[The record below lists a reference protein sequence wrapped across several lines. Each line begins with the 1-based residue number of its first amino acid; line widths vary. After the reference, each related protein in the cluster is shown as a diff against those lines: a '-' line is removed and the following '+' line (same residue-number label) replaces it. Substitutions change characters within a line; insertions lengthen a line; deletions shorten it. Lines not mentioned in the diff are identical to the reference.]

1 MLNGTIT
8 PGSHLQKQK
17 KSSKSNQVKQQDLDN
32 LYKELESEMK
42 SILSDMHVSALGEL
56 PGPACGGGGR
66 AGSVDEGG
74 ETLLPLNDERLMPH
88 SEASEEGTQTETQ
101 GKEYDAEVDE
111 IMLNEEEQRKKKELW
126 EAANGEWL
134 KQQEEKRKQR
144 EASGKQV
151 TKRKKKPAVGIERES
166 EA

>member
-1 MLNGTIT
+1 
-8 PGSHLQKQK
+8 
-17 KSSKSNQVKQQDLDN
+17 
-32 LYKELESEMK
+32 
-42 SILSDMHVSALGEL
+42 
-56 PGPACGGGGR
+56 
-66 AGSVDEGG
+66 
-74 ETLLPLNDERLMPH
+74 MPH

-134 KQQEEKRKQR
+134 KQEEKRKQR

>member
-1 MLNGTIT
+1 MPLSDEVLL
-8 PGSHLQKQK
+8 PHP
-17 KSSKSNQVKQQDLDN
+17 
-32 LYKELESEMK
+32 EESE
-42 SILSDMHVSALGEL
+42 
-56 PGPACGGGGR
+56 
-66 AGSVDEGG
+66 
-74 ETLLPLNDERLMPH
+74 
-88 SEASEEGTQTETQ
+88 EASVS

-151 TKRKKKPAVGIERES
+151 TKRKKKPAVGVARKCEE
-166 EA
+166 

>member
-56 PGPACGGGGR
+56 PGQTSQGG
-66 AGSVDEGG
+66 AMV
-74 ETLLPLNDERLMPH
+74 
-88 SEASEEGTQTETQ
+88 
-101 GKEYDAEVDE
+101 
-111 IMLNEEEQRKKKELW
+111 
-126 EAANGEWL
+126 
-134 KQQEEKRKQR
+134 
-144 EASGKQV
+144 
-151 TKRKKKPAVGIERES
+151 
-166 EA
+166 